1 MTFGQLVLD
10 LYRRFSSRKFLA
22 AVGGFTL
29 IMLDGLGAAEFSP
42 EVLTIAASAMVLY
55 IGAEATGDAIERYKT
70 PKTTR

>member
-29 IMLDGLGAAEFSP
+29 IMLDGLGAAEFSA
-42 EVLTIAASAMVLY
+42 EVLGIGATALVAY
-55 IGAEATGDAIERYKT
+55 IGAEGVSDTVERYKS
-70 PKTTR
+70 K

>member
-29 IMLDGLGAAEFSP
+29 IMLDGLGAAEFSA
-42 EVLTIAASAMVLY
+42 EVLGISATALVAY
-55 IGAEATGDAIERYKT
+55 IGAEGVSDTMERYKS
-70 PKTTR
+70 K

>member
-29 IMLDGLGAAEFSP
+29 IMLDGLGAAEFSA
-42 EVLTIAASAMVLY
+42 EVLTIGASAMVAY
-55 IGAEATGDAIERYKT
+55 IGAEATVDAIARMKG
-70 PKTTR
+70 KK

>member
-29 IMLDGLGAAEFSP
+29 IMLDGLGAAEFSA
-42 EVLTIAASAMVLY
+42 EVRTIGASALVAY
-55 IGAEATGDAIERYKT
+55 IGAEATGDAIARMKG
-70 PKTTR
+70 KK